1 MLKLKLQYSG
11 QLMRRT
17 DWLEKTLM
25 LGRIQGRRRGQ
36 QRMRWVDVKKLWQI
50 LKDMGIPGDLTYLLR
65 NLYEDQKAIVRTG
78 HGTDWFNTGKDCILS
93 PCLFN
98 FYAEYIM
105 WNTRWMNHKLE
116 SRCLGEISIISD
128 MQMIALMAEIKEE
141 LKSL

>member
-1 MLKLKLQYSG
+1 
-11 QLMRRT
+11 MRC
-17 DWLEKTLM
+17 
-25 LGRIQGRRRGQ
+25 
-36 QRMRWVDVKKLWQI
+36 VDVKKLLQI

-78 HGTDWFNTGKDCILS
+78 HGMDWFNIGKDCILS
-93 PCLFN
+93 LCLFN

-105 WNTRWMNHKLE
+105 WNTGWMNHKPE
-116 SRCLGEISIISD
+116 SRCLGEISTISD